1 MLADDAQP
9 PRAGARAMVPSGVV
23 LGNPTR
29 RIAPRQPRPTLDLW
43 SQTLRTRT
51 PLLRGVSC
59 PVRARCPG
67 QSRTCLRLVQ
77 VVRVNRQP
85 QPDSCPTPRLRYRLQ
100 RRRRPTG
107 AFLRGD
113 PSPPPAY
120 GVSNDYG
127 RPSGVRTLL
136 RLDRPS
142 HRSRSDLRQRSSH
155 LPMAS
160 ARNPE
165 TAHLRT
171 GDLGL
176 GGITAPSLL

>member
-1 MLADDAQP
+1 VLADDAQP

-113 PSPPPAY
+113 PSP
-120 GVSNDYG
+120 
-127 RPSGVRTLL
+127 
-136 RLDRPS
+136 
-142 HRSRSDLRQRSSH
+142 RQRTACRTITGGLAVSVHYSAWTDH
-155 LPMAS
+155 LIEA
-160 ARNPE
+160 ARISVK
-165 TAHLRT
+165 
-171 GDLGL
+171 GL
-176 GGITAPSLL
+176 PTSRWHPRGTRRQPTCVQAIWDWEA